1 MTTDIST
8 RVNLEQIA
16 HEVDAAIRNTTNTMM
31 AKRHR
36 TPSDLLTLLKL
47 PSNGTV
53 SLARATEIF
62 DEAVERLER
71 NFTGTGVTG
80 VPLHLSDCELAV
92 LANLSGCVTHR
103 VAPNCSDICFH
114 QRYRS
119 ADGTCNNLRHP
130 VWGAFGTPFN
140 RLIDSDYDNDLSLP
154 RGWIK
159 SLPSARK
166 ISHDILSSQGE
177 ELREDTEFTLM
188 LMQIGQFLDHDLDIA
203 PLTPSRDSFENGL
216 PCEETCE
223 NTSPCFPIP
232 VPEDDARIRDTECLP
247 LTRSSAVCGTGTSSL
262 LVGRAAYRR
271 EQINQLTSYVDAS
284 NIYGSTQEKADLLRD
299 KSIGKGMLLR
309 GDQSSPGHYF
319 LPYDTTSNVDCDV
332 GTNNGTCFLAGDVRV
347 NEQVGLTSMHTI
359 WMREHNR
366 VAELLSQLNP
376 EWDEERLYQETRL
389 VVTAEWQH
397 IVFTEYVPKI
407 LGVDAWEAAGSYHGY
422 DDTVDVSITNSFATA
437 AFRFGHSQ
445 IMPLL
450 LRLNETWQTTEFGP
464 LPLRN
469 AFFAPHRLLDEGGI
483 DPILRGLV
491 VEQSK
496 ERASDQALSA
506 EITEH
511 LFQQAND
518 IALDLGAL
526 NIQRG
531 RDHGLPSY
539 NRFREFCGLSVARE
553 FSDIP
558 TRRSI
563 RRKLAAVY
571 ADVNDIDLFVG
582 GILEDLIPG
591 GRLGP
596 TFTCI
601 IRTQFQRL
609 RDGDRWVVIDG
620 STTTPKYRNLSKVL
634 WVNSTIVIIVVIKL
648 AIFMKEDHKQ
658 A

>member
-1 MTTDIST
+1 MPIIDISSK
-8 RVNLEQIA
+8 VGLEEIA
-16 HEVDAAIRNTTNTMM
+16 REVDSAITITTNRML
-31 AKRHR
+31 ASRRR

-53 SLARATEIF
+53 DFARATEIF
-62 DEAVERLER
+62 DEAVERLES
-71 NFTGTGVTG
+71 NFTGSGVTG
-80 VPLHLSDCELAV
+80 IPLHLSDCELAV

-103 VAPNCSDICFH
+103 AAPNCSDICFH

-130 VWGAFGTPFN
+130 VRGATGTPFG
-140 RLIDSDYDNDLSLP
+140 RLLDSDYDNDLSLP
-154 RGWIK
+154 RGWIR

-166 ISHDILSSQGE
+166 ISHDILSSRRKE
-177 ELREDTEFTLM
+177 VREDAEFTLM

-203 PLTPSRDSFENGL
+203 PLTPSRDSFEHGMS
-216 PCEETCE
+216 CEETCE

-232 VPEDDARIRDTECLP
+232 VPEDDARIRNRECLP
-247 LTRSSAVCGTGTSSL
+247 FTRSGAVCGTGTSSL

-271 EQINQLTSYVDAS
+271 EQINQITSYVDAS
-284 NIYGSTQEKADLLRD
+284 NIYGSTQDKANLLRD
-299 KSIGKGMLLR
+299 KNKGKGMLRR
-309 GDQSSPGHYF
+309 GDQSSPGQYF
-319 LPYDTTSNVDCDV
+319 LPYDMSSVVDCDL
-332 GTNNGTCFLAGDVRV
+332 GTNTGRCFLAGDVRV
-347 NEQVGLTSMHTI
+347 NEQVALTSMHTI
-359 WMREHNR
+359 WLREHNR
-366 VAELLSQLNP
+366 VAELLSQLNSD
-376 EWDEERLYQETRL
+376 WDEERLYQETRL

-407 LGVDAWEAAGSYHGY
+407 LGVEEWEAAGSYQGY
-422 DDTVDVSITNSFATA
+422 DDSVDVSIVNSFATA

-445 IMPLL
+445 IMPVL

-464 LPLRN
+464 LSLRN
-469 AFFAPHRLLDEGGI
+469 AFFAPRRLLDEGGV

-491 VEQSK
+491 VEQAK

-539 NRFREFCGLSVARE
+539 NRFREYCGLSVARD
-553 FSDIP
+553 FNDLAGVISGQN
-558 TRRSI
+558 I
-563 RRKLAAVY
+563 RRKLSEVY
-571 ADVNDIDLFVG
+571 SNVNDIDLFVG
-582 GILEDLIPG
+582 GILEDLVPG

-609 RDGDRWVVIDG
+609 RDGDR
-620 STTTPKYRNLSKVL
+620 
-634 WVNSTIVIIVVIKL
+634 
-648 AIFMKEDHKQ
+648 
-658 A
+658 